1 MIALLA
7 ALLGV
12 MPSPAHALAE
22 DSTVY
27 VLSPET
33 QVEVHVGRSGM
44 LRFLGHEHLIRARG
58 VTGRIV
64 YYPRAPT
71 ASRVAITVAAPSL
84 EVLTPPDSTE
94 IRQVTEVMRSQVLAV
109 TRYPEITFAS
119 RAVTPIAGGYRVRGA
134 LSIVGVSRDVTVDVA
149 VAIQPDTLRA
159 TARFAVKQR
168 DYGIEPVRAG
178 GGTVGVADRV
188 AIDGVIV
195 AVRERPEGAR

>member
-1 MIALLA
+1 MIAVLA

-12 MPSPAHALAE
+12 VPPLARALPG
-22 DSTVY
+22 DSAVY

-33 QVEVHVGRSGM
+33 QLQVHVGRSGM

-58 VTGRIV
+58 VTGRII
-64 YYPRAPT
+64 YYFGAPT
-71 ASRVAITVAAPSL
+71 ASSVAITVPAASL
-84 EVLTPPDSTE
+84 EVLTPPDSAE

-119 RAVTPIAGGYRVRGA
+119 REVTAIAGGYRVRGA
-134 LSIVGVSRDVTVDVA
+134 LSILGVSRDLTVDVA

-159 TARFAVKQR
+159 TASFAVKQR

-178 GGTVGVADRV
+178 GGTVRVADRV
-188 AIDGVIV
+188 AIDCVIV
-195 AVRERPEGAR
+195 AVLEPPEGVR